1 MIAAPFI
8 ELWLLLR
15 INESIG
21 LSRTL
26 MLVVG
31 TGILG
36 AILTKRQGINTLRKM
51 NEQSAR
57 GEMPGAMMV
66 DGIMILAAGLLLITP
81 GVITDGV
88 GFLLLVPL
96 VRAGLR
102 KRLAGAIKMR
112 PMQMGPFPPGFDPT
126 AQAGNAQPPVS
137 NMADDTAHSADSN
150 QASTPASDAVIDVE
164 FEVHENP

>member
-15 INESIG
+15 INESLG
-21 LSRTL
+21 FPGTM
-26 MLVVG
+26 MLIVA

-36 AILTKRQGINTLRKM
+36 AGLTKRQGLNTLHKM
-51 NEQSAR
+51 QEESAQ
-57 GEMPGAMMV
+57 GKMPGATMV
-66 DGIMILAAGLLLITP
+66 DGVMIFAAGLLLITP

-88 GFLLLVPL
+88 GFALLIPI

-102 KRLAGAIKMR
+102 VRLARSFKFQTMN
-112 PMQMGPFPPGFDPT
+112 MGPPHGAAPDHP
-126 AQAGNAQPPVS
+126 
-137 NMADDTAHSADSN
+137 SADPPN
-150 QASTPASDAVIDVE
+150 AGHTQPTPPDDVIDVD

>member
-1 MIAAPFI
+1 VFRYLLILMIAAPFI
-8 ELWLLLR
+8 ELWLLLQ

-21 LSRTL
+21 LPKTL

-36 AILTKRQGINTLRKM
+36 ATLTKRQGINTLRKM
-51 NEQSAR
+51 QQQSAQ
-57 GEMPGAMMV
+57 GQMPAAMMV
-66 DGIMILAAGLLLITP
+66 EGMMIFAAGLLLITP

-102 KRLAGAIKMR
+102 ERLARSIKF
-112 PMQMGPFPPGFDPT
+112 QSMGPGMGPGMGPQPMNPETPT
-126 AQAGNAQPPVS
+126 SQAAPNSP
-137 NMADDTAHSADSN
+137 DD
-150 QASTPASDAVIDVE
+150 VIDVD

>member
-1 MIAAPFI
+1 MIGTPFI
-8 ELWLLLR
+8 ELWLLLD

-21 LSRTL
+21 LPQTL

-36 AILTKRQGINTLRKM
+36 AILTKRQGLNTLRKM
-51 NEQSAR
+51 NDQSAR

-81 GVITDGV
+81 GVITDGI
-88 GFLLLVPL
+88 GFLLLVPF

-102 KRLAGAIKMR
+102 KRLARSIKIQPMR
-112 PMQMGPFPPGFDPT
+112 MGGPFPPGAADP
-126 AQAGNAQPPVS
+126 ADPESQQP
-137 NMADDTAHSADSN
+137 DSYQPN
-150 QASTPASDAVIDVE
+150 TPASDAVIDVD
-164 FEVHENP
+164 FEVHENQ